1 VSRTKEL
8 RSVEQEQLAYKGLRV
23 AVIAEQLGCS
33 VAHVHEL
40 IAAKKL
46 PAINIGVGKRP
57 EYRVS
62 QADFDRFIESAA
74 A

>member
-1 VSRTKEL
+1 MSRTKEL
-8 RSVEQEQLAYKGLRV
+8 RTVEQEQLAYKGLRV
-23 AVIAEQLGCS
+23 AVIAERLDCS

-40 IAAKKL
+40 IATKRL
-46 PAINIGVGKRP
+46 PAIDIGTGRRP

-62 QADFDRFIESAA
+62 AVDFQRFIESAA